1 MKEIGLQAYTIRNYL
16 GGECDMVDAFRKV
29 KEAGY
34 SSVQLFGPLDE
45 CEKRGRAAIEAGL
58 RVLGTTGPT
67 KIFFENPD
75 ETIAMHKRLGAIDV
89 GIGGASCKTLAE
101 LREFIEQANEFNKKV
116 REAGMTFSYHNHSY
130 EFELLEGKLIFD
142 ELLAGLDPTVKFV
155 LDTYWVQVGGGD
167 VRHWIKKLKGRV
179 DIVHL
184 KDVKVI
190 WGAPSFAAVGEG
202 NMWWEGIIPLA
213 KECGASYFVVEQD
226 DCKDDDPMDCIIK
239 SSEYLHKNFFD

>member
-1 MKEIGLQAYTIRNYL
+1 M
-16 GGECDMVDAFRKV
+16 GEPLFTNSLILLLLVISSQSASI
-29 KEAGY
+29 Y
-34 SSVQLFGPLDE
+34 SSVQLFGLLDE
-45 CEKRGRAAIEAGL
+45 CEKLGQAAIEAGL
-58 RVLGTTGPT
+58 SVLGTTGPT
-67 KIFFENPD
+67 KVFFENPE
-75 ETIAMHKRLGAIDV
+75 ETIAMHKRLGARDV

-101 LREFIEQANEFNKKV
+101 LHEFIKQANEFNKKV

-167 VRHWIKKLKGRV
+167 VRHWIEKLRGRV

-190 WGAPSFAAVGEG
+190 WGAPKFAAVGEG

-213 KECGASYFVVEQD
+213 EECGASYFVVEED
-226 DCKDDDPMDCIIK
+226 DCGEDDPMDCIK
-239 SSEYLHKNFFD
+239 SSSDYLRKNFFD

>member
-1 MKEIGLQAYTIRNYL
+1 MKEIGLQSYTIRNYL
-16 GGECDMVDAFRKV
+16 DSDKDMTGAFRRV

-34 SSVQLFGPLDE
+34 ASVQLWGPLEE

-67 KIFFENPD
+67 KVFFENPD

-101 LREFIEQANEFNKKV
+101 LRKFIRQANEFNKKV
-116 REAGMTFSYHNHSY
+116 RDAGMTFSYHNHSY

-167 VRHWIKKLKGRV
+167 VRHWIEKLRGRL
-179 DIVHL
+179 DIIHL
-184 KDVKVI
+184 KDVKVY
-190 WGAPSFAAVGEG
+190 WGAPEFAPLGIG

-213 KECGASYFVVEQD
+213 KECGVSHFVVEQD
-226 DCKDDDPMDCIIK
+226 DCKNDDPMDCIRI